1 MSREKESRGKR
12 PEVRPGDRRTGGDR
26 RRGDGIES
34 GSESESAPLSSAVT
48 PPKPHIVLK
57 PTQLFEVL
65 SSVIDKLHRGALVID
80 ASGWVHVRNVAASA
94 MAAAGDAFRIVSG
107 RLYLKSPDQQRQ
119 LEKFLTS
126 ADTQPALALKVARM
140 GQHPPYRLLVSSL
153 PPVDGGNRKLSLFGV
168 FVYQPESGRQI
179 PIIGPPGALPV
190 PRREHGDRL
199 GQPRD
204 CHHHGSLAPKAR
216 VQQMRGAVSGGTAAA
231 AVPGAKDLLTRVF
244 QEWYRPCVDNDGST
258 K

>member
-34 GSESESAPLSSAVT
+34 GSESESAPLSAAVT

-179 PIIGPPGALPV
+179 PIIVLRELYGLTPAEARLVLCLFHGESMATASASLGIATTTARSHLKHVFSKCEVQSQAELLQLLSLGP
-190 PRREHGDRL
+190 R
-199 GQPRD
+199 
-204 CHHHGSLAPKAR
+204 
-216 VQQMRGAVSGGTAAA
+216 T
-231 AVPGAKDLLTRVF
+231 
-244 QEWYRPCVDNDGST
+244 Y
-258 K
+258 